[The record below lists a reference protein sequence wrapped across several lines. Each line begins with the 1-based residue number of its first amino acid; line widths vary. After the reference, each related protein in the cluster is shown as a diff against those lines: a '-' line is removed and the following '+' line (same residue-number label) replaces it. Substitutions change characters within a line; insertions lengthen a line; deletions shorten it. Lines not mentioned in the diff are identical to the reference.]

1 MDYGHSSGPDWRRAS
16 GRRRA
21 AAIGLTLGAELLF
34 LLLLLGLNPGL
45 LPTSSK
51 PSEPTLIDLGTEPA
65 AHPQPKRAVAVKRKV
80 APTVH
85 QPVEHRAAAA
95 PPKFH
100 SPSFIPL
107 SSAEMASADIAHLGT
122 KGAPAQVAE
131 TSGVAGPGEGP
142 GGAHLYKAEW
152 QIEPTDA
159 QLSAYLPKAI
169 ERGSWAEIAC
179 KTIAHYHVENCQPLG
194 ESPPGSGLARGL
206 RLAAW
211 QFQVR
216 PLNLDGKPL
225 VGSWV
230 RIRFDF
236 SKVAQ

>member
-1 MDYGHSSGPDWRRAS
+1 MEFELSSEEPDWRRAS

-45 LPTSSK
+45 LPTSDR
-51 PSEPTLIDLGTEPA
+51 PSEPTLIDLGAEPA
-65 AHPQPKRAVAVKRKV
+65 APQPKRAVAERRKM
-80 APTVH
+80 APKA
-85 QPVEHRAAAA
+85 QQRVEHHAAAK

-107 SSAEMASADIAHLGT
+107 SSDEMASADIAHLGT
-122 KGAPAQVAE
+122 KGAPAEVAE
-131 TSGVAGPGEGP
+131 TSGAAGPGEGP

-152 QIEPTDA
+152 QVEPTRA
-159 QLSAYLPKAI
+159 QLAAYLPKSV

-179 KTIAHYHVENCQPLG
+179 RTIAHYHVENCQPLG

-216 PLNLDGKPL
+216 PQNLDGRPL
-225 VGSWV
+225 IGSWV

-236 SKVAQ
+236 SKDAE